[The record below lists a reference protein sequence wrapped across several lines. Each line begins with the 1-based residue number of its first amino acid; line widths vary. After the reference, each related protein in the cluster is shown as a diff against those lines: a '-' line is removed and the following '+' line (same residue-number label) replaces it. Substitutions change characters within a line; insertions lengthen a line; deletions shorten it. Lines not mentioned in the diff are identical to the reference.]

1 MKHLNPRQG
10 ITTKTP
16 KERLAERTA
25 LPCETPK
32 SPPGDYNT
40 PREFSSSQTA
50 PIRVK
55 HLNPRQGITTRF
67 RRAWLHLASGCETP
81 KSPPGD
87 YNGSRGL
94 PLPSGSRNRPCE
106 TPKSP
111 PGDYNFCHILVD
123 KTLVDTRNLCETPK
137 SPPGDYNPGNE
148 FPGVPVIDPM
158 CETPKSPPGDYN
170 AAAARRLSSAATF
183 AV

>member
-1 MKHLNPRQG
+1 ML
-10 ITTKTP
+10 
-16 KERLAERTA
+16 
-25 LPCETPK
+25 
-32 SPPGDYNT
+32 
-40 PREFSSSQTA
+40 
-50 PIRVK
+50 
-55 HLNPRQGITTRF
+55 
-67 RRAWLHLASGCETP
+67 
-81 KSPPGD
+81 
-87 YNGSRGL
+87 
-94 PLPSGSRNRPCE
+94 PCE

>member
-10 ITTKTP
+10 ITTSHCTGRTTP
-16 KERLAERTA
+16 HDSR
-25 LPCETPK
+25 
-32 SPPGDYNT
+32 S
-40 PREFSSSQTA
+40 
-50 PIRVK
+50 VK
-55 HLNPRQGITTRF
+55 HLNPRQGITTRRF
-67 RRAWLHLASGCETP
+67 APNILPAGTNSCETP

-137 SPPGDYNPGNE
+137 SPPGDYNTSSSCPP
-148 FPGVPVIDPM
+148 FRRPVIVCVKHLNPRQGI
-158 CETPKSPPGDYN
+158 TTL
-170 AAAARRLSSAATF
+170 ARKRRVRLWADSSTLW
-183 AV
+183 